1 MLTDVVLSCFP
12 ADHPKSEEYFSD
24 PRLAA
29 YAVPH
34 RQAVAGYNMQFS
46 WSLVMNLFAVKAQ
59 NLIVEFWNELTA
71 MQ

>member
-1 MLTDVVLSCFP
+1 MLTDVVLSCFA

-46 WSLVMNLFAVKAQ
+46 IFHGLLWWIYLQLK
-59 NLIVEFWNELTA
+59 LKI
-71 MQ
+71 